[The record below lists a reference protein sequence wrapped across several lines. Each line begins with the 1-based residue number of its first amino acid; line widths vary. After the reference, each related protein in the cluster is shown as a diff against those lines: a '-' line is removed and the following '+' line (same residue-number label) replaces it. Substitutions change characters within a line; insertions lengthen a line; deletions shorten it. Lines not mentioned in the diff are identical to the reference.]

1 MTNILVTDFSEFN
14 ENISGNSIAQA
25 LARFPVFDMTKN
37 ITKTAQAIFIKQLVK
52 MFITEYFHYRITFQF
67 GQHRLK
73 IDLVELASQVS
84 TPIESETSLLLA
96 T

>member
-1 MTNILVTDFSEFN
+1 
-14 ENISGNSIAQA
+14 
-25 LARFPVFDMTKN
+25 MTKN
-37 ITKTAQAIFIKQLVK
+37 ITKTAQAIFIKQHVK

-84 TPIESETSLLLA
+84 TPIESETSLLPGNLKLFVSLKVEALCTVMLSLTQWPGA
-96 T
+96 TCL